1 MPEIQA
7 LSEPWD
13 RQPGEPN
20 RWYNRYERYRLAGAG
35 RSLLAIYNDE
45 RQRAGKGERATRVP
59 GAWDRAASRWCWR
72 ERAVA
77 WDEHERQKA
86 RDAHARD
93 IAEMRSRHIQEAIA
107 LQAKAVERLKSLDLK
122 DLSPGDVARFFTEA
136 TKLERIAR
144 GEPES
149 IEERRLT
156 GTGGGPVKF
165 SLEDAVRA
173 DKELEYWQNDRVQPS
188 RGGTLLEG
196 NPQVP

>member
-1 MPEIQA
+1 VPESQQS
-7 LSEPWD
+7 SEPWD
-13 RQPGEPN
+13 RQPNEPS
-20 RWYNRYERYRLAGAG
+20 RWYTRFELYRLAG

-45 RQRAGKGERATRVP
+45 RQKAGKGKATRIP
-59 GAWDRAASRWCWR
+59 GAWDRAAARWSWR
-72 ERAVA
+72 ERAAA

-86 RDAHARD
+86 RDARARD
-93 IAEMRSRHIQEAIA
+93 IAEMRSRHVQEAIA
-107 LQAKAVERLKSLDLK
+107 LQAKAIERLKSLELE

-173 DKELEYWQNDRVQPS
+173 DKELEHWQNDRVQPS
-188 RGGTLLEG
+188 GGGTLPEG